1 MLKHLVLA
9 LLLVVVGLRG
19 AAAAD
24 DWRSLITDDE
34 LNDWQGAGGGDIFR
48 ARSGTLT
55 VDGAGQIV
63 FASDTKPVDLRD
75 FELRAEVLT
84 RPGGRAGLAFHL
96 PSSNPRSS
104 GGVEVRLDNSYS
116 RGTGQGLLKTGSLVW
131 LRPVVK
137 SAVPDGR
144 WFSLHVTVR
153 GRRVQVRVE
162 KQLVMDYVQ
171 PENVEE
177 GPRLKQGTVGIR
189 GHGGSGAVQIRNLQ
203 VRPLP
208 TDKTVAAPLPKV
220 KLDATDLRLGRL
232 REQGFSVVDFHT
244 RLTGGLTLD
253 GVLGWTWRTGI
264 GSGVTARCGRGL
276 DVSDDRSAAAFLET
290 VRGRPVFVGLHAA
303 GREWPGLLSL
313 ATVARFD
320 YVLTDA
326 MTITTGGRRVR
337 LWVKEEVD
345 VSDPEKFAD
354 LLVKATEAIL
364 DTEPIDILASP
375 TYLPGAIAKDHDRLW
390 TPARLRRLVDA
401 LKRNGVALEI
411 NDRQRLPRPPLIKLA
426 KEAGVKFAFG
436 GDNAG
441 RALGRLGYGL
451 QMVEECAL
459 TPDDLWAPKPDG
471 AKPVQTRARK

>member
-1 MLKHLVLA
+1 MLKHMLLA
-9 LLLVVVGLRG
+9 VALAAVGLRG
-19 AAAAD
+19 VAAAD
-24 DWRSLITDDE
+24 GWRSLITDDE
-34 LNDWQGAGGGDIFR
+34 LNDWQGSGGGDIFR

-55 VDGAGQIV
+55 VDGAGQIL
-63 FASDTKPVDLRD
+63 FASDTKPLDLRD
-75 FELRAEVLT
+75 FELRAEALT

-96 PSSNPRSS
+96 PASNPRSS

-116 RGTGQGLLKTGSLVW
+116 RGPGQGLLKTGSLVW

-137 SAVPDGR
+137 SAVPDGP

-162 KQLVMDYVQ
+162 KQLVTDYVQ
-171 PENVEE
+171 PENAEE

-203 VRPLP
+203 VRPLAKDE
-208 TDKTVAAPLPKV
+208 TAAAPPPKV

-253 GVLGWTWRTGI
+253 GVLARTWRAGI
-264 GSGVTARCGRGL
+264 GAGVAARCGKGL
-276 DVSDDRSAAAFLET
+276 DVSDDRSAAAFLEA
-290 VRGRPVFVGLHAA
+290 VKGRPVFVGLHAE
-303 GREWPGLLSL
+303 GRGWPGLLSP

-326 MTITTGGRRVR
+326 MTIATGGRRVR
-337 LWVKEEVD
+337 LWVKDEVD
-345 VSDPEKFAD
+345 VAEPEKFMD
-354 LLVKATEAIL
+354 VLVKATEAIL

-375 TYLPGAIAKDHDRLW
+375 TYVPEALAKDHDRLW
-390 TPARLRRLVDA
+390 TPARLRRVVDA

-411 NDRQRLPRPPLIKLA
+411 NDRQRLPRPPLIKMA
-426 KEAGVKFAFG
+426 KESGVKLTFG
-436 GDNAG
+436 GGNAD
-441 RALGRLGYGL
+441 RAPGRLEYGL
-451 QMVEECAL
+451 RMVEECAL

-471 AKPVQTRARK
+471 AKPIQTRKRK

>member
-1 MLKHLVLA
+1 GEVDARVGRGLAAEPQDAGGDEQRGAEHGAGGRGPLEELTAGRGRLGRRVERLVGHGTFLSSLGWLGTGRQFAGSVLINYNSPIEWHPDSAGSSPEDPSNVRKGRAMLKHLVLA

-19 AAAAD
+19 AAAVD

-34 LNDWQGAGGGDIFR
+34 LNDWQGSGGGDIFR

-116 RGTGQGLLKTGSLVW
+116 RGPGQGLLKTGSLVW

-137 SAVPDGR
+137 STVPDGR

-171 PENVEE
+171 PEKVED
-177 GPRLKQGTVGIR
+177 GPRLKQGTVGVR

-208 TDKTVAAPLPKV
+208 TDKTAAAPLPKV

-253 GVLGWTWRTGI
+253 GVLGWTWRTG
-264 GSGVTARCGRGL
+264 SGRGGTARGGRRPAGR
-276 DVSDDRSAAAFLET
+276 DDRSA
-290 VRGRPVFVGLHAA
+290 R
-303 GREWPGLLSL
+303 
-313 ATVARFD
+313 
-320 YVLTDA
+320 
-326 MTITTGGRRVR
+326 
-337 LWVKEEVD
+337 
-345 VSDPEKFAD
+345 
-354 LLVKATEAIL
+354 
-364 DTEPIDILASP
+364 
-375 TYLPGAIAKDHDRLW
+375 
-390 TPARLRRLVDA
+390 
-401 LKRNGVALEI
+401 
-411 NDRQRLPRPPLIKLA
+411 
-426 KEAGVKFAFG
+426 
-436 GDNAG
+436 
-441 RALGRLGYGL
+441 
-451 QMVEECAL
+451 
-459 TPDDLWAPKPDG
+459 
-471 AKPVQTRARK
+471 